1 MRLGAKGALTLI
13 SISMSL
19 ATAPAFSSPLAAG
32 EAEERAS
39 VLPDTC
45 LRQRLRSQ
53 RLCAG
58 DTANSKQS

>member
-1 MRLGAKGALTLI
+1 MHLGAKGALTLI

-19 ATAPAFSSPLAAG
+19 AAAPAFSSPLAAG